1 MSPVMQSPRTLRE
14 AETKK
19 GRCSVFRQRPFDV
32 FATTGCCRGCC
43 DLRFNSR
50 CRAAFSGSARKN
62 RKPLSATRFLAT
74 KLQVAEAQNW
84 GLVGRSRFYPALPE
98 SQHGSMRQIPESPST
113 LPFLRRET
121 AGRGV
126 ASSWCARHVL
136 NLPHTSGF
144 CHYGRLR
151 PLIFAAR

>member
-50 CRAAFSGSARKN
+50 CRAAFSGSAGKN
-62 RKPLSATRFLAT
+62 RKPPSITRYLAT
-74 KLQVAEAQNW
+74 NPQVAEVQNR
-84 GLVGRSRFYPALPE
+84 GLVGRSRFYPALPD
-98 SQHGSMRQIPESPST
+98 SLHGSMRQIPEPTST
-113 LPFLRRET
+113 PPFLRRET

-126 ASSWCARHVL
+126 AASRCARQVL

-144 CHYGRLR
+144 CLGGRAF
-151 PLIFAAR
+151 PLISSAR

>member
-1 MSPVMQSPRTLRE
+1 MFSVMQSSRTLCE
-14 AETKK
+14 AMTKR

-32 FATTGCCRGCC
+32 STTTGCCRGCC

-50 CRAAFSGSARKN
+50 CGAAFSGSAGKKSETSEHN
-62 RKPLSATRFLAT
+62 PILASKP
-74 KLQVAEAQNW
+74 QVAEAQNW

-98 SQHGSMRQIPESPST
+98 SSSGSMRQISESSST
-113 LPFLRRET
+113 PPISGKET

-126 ASSWCARHVL
+126 AAFRCARHIL

-144 CHYGRLR
+144 CLGGRAF
-151 PLIFAAR
+151 PLISSAR